1 MSELKIYRDLEDYVA
16 FDGGNCPSEVYDKS
30 DVDKLIDEKEKEI
43 QKWKVARD
51 ECERQFQAQAEET
64 GKYLSQV
71 LELKNKIEK
80 LSNTQSKDL
89 TNNCKKEG
97 SMTNSKYVIKLMG
110 LHLMSG
116 SFAMLF
122 CLNAKLWIALIIEGS
137 HLSSIFVSTF
147 IGVGLFVCMV
157 MSIFKTFYVWASRQD
172 PFDN

>member
-1 MSELKIYRDLEDYVA
+1 
-16 FDGGNCPSEVYDKS
+16 
-30 DVDKLIDEKEKEI
+30 
-43 QKWKVARD
+43 
-51 ECERQFQAQAEET
+51 
-64 GKYLSQV
+64 
-71 LELKNKIEK
+71 
-80 LSNTQSKDL
+80 
-89 TNNCKKEG
+89 
-97 SMTNSKYVIKLMG
+97 MTNSKYVIKLMG